1 MMPNGSLCPFN
12 SNRFVSDLQLANWPN
27 ATPSIRMKDVLHF
40 LNLFLSRIFV
50 LDENNINLSLLWPT
64 GSEDSCIL
72 RLCNMLVIDEHFKRS
87 WKPKAHHWNQ
97 KDTLLRSVEDKNAFP
112 FVLAIGPFARKQKLL
127 FNSYL
132 FEVQSHQNLWKWY
145 TVWLYDRY
153 DWCWSNLKNQ
163 VWDSGWYTEFMGSDP
178 TNPEKWGMPG
188 QASCRSCR
196 KRASSVDM

>member
-40 LNLFLSRIFV
+40 LNLFLSRFFV
-50 LDENNINLSLLWPT
+50 LDENNIDLSLLWPT

-97 KDTLLRSVEDKNAFP
+97 KDTLLRSFEDKNAFP
-112 FVLAIGPFARKQKLL
+112 FVLAIGPFARKQNYCLTATCSKCRAIRICG
-127 FNSYL
+127 NGI
-132 FEVQSHQNLWKWY
+132 
-145 TVWLYDRY
+145 RY
-153 DWCWSNLKNQ
+153 DC
-163 VWDSGWYTEFMGSDP
+163 MI
-178 TNPEKWGMPG
+178 GMID
-188 QASCRSCR
+188 A
-196 KRASSVDM
+196 DLT